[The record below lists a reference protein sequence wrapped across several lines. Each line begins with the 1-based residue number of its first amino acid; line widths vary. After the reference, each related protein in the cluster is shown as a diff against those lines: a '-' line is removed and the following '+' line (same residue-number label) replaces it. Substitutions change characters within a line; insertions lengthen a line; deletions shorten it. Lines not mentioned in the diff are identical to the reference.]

1 MSKIQKTTLL
11 FLIALIS
18 SLIVPVIGKWYFQQ
32 TGIEPIGFYFIC
44 GFGGTAMVVMRL
56 FSIWGEDLNM

>member
-11 FLIALIS
+11 FLIAIIS

-32 TGIEPIGFYFIC
+32 TGIEPIMFYLIC
-44 GFGGTAMVVMRL
+44 GLGGLA
-56 FSIWGEDLNM
+56 IWF

>member
-11 FLIALIS
+11 FLIAIVS

-32 TGIEPIGFYFIC
+32 TGIEPIMFYLIC
-44 GFGGTAMVVMRL
+44 GLGGLAMALMRI
-56 FSIWGEDLNM
+56 FSMVDEDLNI